1 MNRREFIRGLGGA
14 GLAAIV
20 GGSQIVPRATH
31 TVNVVLRAK
40 LHRPIVPPNTLIKMK
55 DLQRVELKSKLWT
68 VK

>member
-1 MNRREFIRGLGGA
+1 MNRRELIKGMAGA
-14 GLAAIV
+14 GLAALV
-20 GGSQIVPRATH
+20 GGGQIVPRATH

-40 LHRPIVPPNTLIKMK
+40 LHRPIVPPNTMIKMK